1 MPNETKIQENE
12 TRSTAD
18 EVKRLERQLADLK
31 SKRVIEEPPARTTGP
46 RVVRWIAVLVVL
58 AAAAVGI
65 TLLLRY
71 LESYE
76 STDDAQI
83 DGHMNSISARIDGT
97 LAKVYV
103 DDNQMVKQGDLIAEI
118 DPRDYQVALEQAQAN
133 LHNAQAQVNAEVPN
147 VSITE
152 TSNQTTV
159 STSEAD
165 ITNAQAT
172 IAAAERDYEA
182 GVAKVHEAEANSA
195 KAEADVARYKMLVD
209 KDEVSKQE
217 YDQAVAA
224 GKATAATVASARA
237 SAAASQSVV
246 AQRQAQLAQTQSRLS
261 EAQTNGPRQVR
272 VREANIATRRTS
284 AEIAR
289 VQVDKAQLDL
299 SYTKIYAPVSGIVTR
314 KKAEIGQRVG
324 PGQQLMYIVQID
336 DLWVTANFK
345 ETQLRR
351 IRPQQRVSI
360 KADSTGVTYDG
371 YVESVSGATGAIAS
385 LLPPENATGNY
396 VKVVQRVPVRIRFKK
411 DQQGLDRLRPGM
423 SVEPKVWMQ

>member
-1 MPNETKIQENE
+1 MPNETKVQENE
-12 TRSTAD
+12 ARSTEED
-18 EVKRLERQLADLK
+18 VKRLERELADLK
-31 SKRVIEEPPARTTGP
+31 SRRDRQAPPARPAGS
-46 RVVRWIAVLVVL
+46 RAVRWIILLVVV
-58 AAAAVGI
+58 AAAAIGI
-65 TLLLRY
+65 TLLMRY

-76 STDDAQI
+76 TTDDAQI

-103 DDNQMVKQGDLIAEI
+103 EDNQIVKQGDLIAEI
-118 DPRDYQVALEQAQAN
+118 DPSDYQVALEQAQAN
-133 LHNAQAQVNAEVPN
+133 LHQAQAQVTAEVPN

-165 ITNAQAT
+165 IANAQAA

-182 GVAKVHEAEANSA
+182 GEAKVHEAEANSA

-224 GKATAATVASARA
+224 AKATAATVASARA

-246 AQRQAQLAQTQSRLS
+246 KQRQAQLAQTESRLS
-261 EAQTNGPRQVR
+261 EARVNGPRQVS
-272 VREANIATRRTS
+272 VRQANIATRRTA

-289 VQVDKAQLDL
+289 VQVDKARLDL
-299 SYTKIYAPVSGIVTR
+299 SYTKIFAPVSGVVTR

-324 PGQQLMYIVQID
+324 PGQQLMYIVQLD

-345 ETQLRR
+345 ETQLRK
-351 IRPQQRVSI
+351 IRPQQRATI
-360 KADSTGVTYDG
+360 KADSTGLTYEG

-396 VKVVQRVPVRIRFKK
+396 VKVVQRIPVRIRFKK

>member
-1 MPNETKIQENE
+1 MPNETKVQENE
-12 TRSTAD
+12 ARSTEED
-18 EVKRLERQLADLK
+18 VKRLERELADLK
-31 SKRVIEEPPARTTGP
+31 SRRDRQAPPARPAGS
-46 RVVRWIAVLVVL
+46 RAVRWIILLVVV
-58 AAAAVGI
+58 AAAAIGI
-65 TLLLRY
+65 TLLMRY

-76 STDDAQI
+76 TTDDAQI

-103 DDNQMVKQGDLIAEI
+103 EDNQIVKQGDLIAEI
-118 DPRDYQVALEQAQAN
+118 DPSDYQVALEQAQAN
-133 LHNAQAQVNAEVPN
+133 LHQAQAQVTAEVPN

-165 ITNAQAT
+165 IANAQAA

-182 GVAKVHEAEANSA
+182 GEAKVHEAEANSA

-224 GKATAATVASARA
+224 AKATAATVASARA

-246 AQRQAQLAQTQSRLS
+246 KQRQAQLAQTESRLS
-261 EAQTNGPRQVR
+261 EARINGPRQVS
-272 VREANIATRRTS
+272 VRQANIATRRTA

-289 VQVDKAQLDL
+289 VQVDKARLDL
-299 SYTKIYAPVSGIVTR
+299 SYTKIFAPVSGVVTR

-324 PGQQLMYIVQID
+324 PGQQLMYIVQLD

-345 ETQLRR
+345 ETQLRK
-351 IRPQQRVSI
+351 IRPQQRATI
-360 KADSTGVTYDG
+360 KADSTGLTYEG

-396 VKVVQRVPVRIRFKK
+396 VKVVQRIPVRIRFKK

>member
-1 MPNETKIQENE
+1 MPNETKVQENE
-12 TRSTAD
+12 ARSTEED
-18 EVKRLERQLADLK
+18 VKRLERELADLK
-31 SKRVIEEPPARTTGP
+31 SRRDRQAPPARPAGS
-46 RVVRWIAVLVVL
+46 RAVRWIILLVVV
-58 AAAAVGI
+58 AAAAIGI
-65 TLLLRY
+65 TLLMRY

-76 STDDAQI
+76 TTDDAQI

-103 DDNQMVKQGDLIAEI
+103 EDNQIVKQGDLIAEI
-118 DPRDYQVALEQAQAN
+118 DPSDYQVALEQAQAN
-133 LHNAQAQVNAEVPN
+133 LHQAQAQVTAEVPN

-165 ITNAQAT
+165 IANAQAA

-182 GVAKVHEAEANSA
+182 GEAKVHEAEANSV

-224 GKATAATVASARA
+224 AKATAATVASARA

-246 AQRQAQLAQTQSRLS
+246 KQRQAQLAQTESRLS
-261 EAQTNGPRQVR
+261 EARVNGPRQVS
-272 VREANIATRRTS
+272 VRQANIATRRTA

-289 VQVDKAQLDL
+289 VQVDKARLDL
-299 SYTKIYAPVSGIVTR
+299 SYTKIFAPVSGVVTR

-324 PGQQLMYIVQID
+324 PGQQLMYIVQLD

-345 ETQLRR
+345 ETQLRK
-351 IRPQQRVSI
+351 IRPQQRATI
-360 KADSTGVTYDG
+360 KADSTGLTYEG

-396 VKVVQRVPVRIRFKK
+396 VKVVQRIPVRIRFKK

>member
-1 MPNETKIQENE
+1 MPNETKVQENE
-12 TRSTAD
+12 ARSTEED
-18 EVKRLERQLADLK
+18 VKRLERELADLK
-31 SKRVIEEPPARTTGP
+31 SRRDRQAPPARPAGS
-46 RVVRWIAVLVVL
+46 RAVRWIILLVVV
-58 AAAAVGI
+58 AAAAIGI
-65 TLLLRY
+65 TLLMRY

-76 STDDAQI
+76 TTDDAQI

-103 DDNQMVKQGDLIAEI
+103 EDNQIVKQGDLIAEI
-118 DPRDYQVALEQAQAN
+118 DPSDYQVALEQAQAN
-133 LHNAQAQVNAEVPN
+133 LHQAQAQVTAEVPN

-165 ITNAQAT
+165 IANAQAA

-182 GVAKVHEAEANSA
+182 GEAKVHEAEANSA

-224 GKATAATVASARA
+224 AKATAATVASARA
-237 SAAASQSVV
+237 SAAASQSIVK
-246 AQRQAQLAQTQSRLS
+246 QRQAQLAQTESRLS
-261 EAQTNGPRQVR
+261 EARVNGPRQVS
-272 VREANIATRRTS
+272 VRQANIATRRTA

-289 VQVDKAQLDL
+289 VQVDKARLDL
-299 SYTKIYAPVSGIVTR
+299 SYTKIFAPVSGVVTR

-324 PGQQLMYIVQID
+324 PGQQLMYIVQLD

-345 ETQLRR
+345 ETQLRK
-351 IRPQQRVSI
+351 IRPQQRATI
-360 KADSTGVTYDG
+360 KADSTGLTYEG

-396 VKVVQRVPVRIRFKK
+396 VKVVQRIPVRIRFKK
-411 DQQGLDRLRPGM
+411 YQQGLDRLRPGM

>member
-12 TRSTAD
+12 ARSTED

-31 SKRVIEEPPARTTGP
+31 SRRDSPEPPAKSSGP
-46 RVVRWIAVLVVL
+46 RVVRWIILLAVL
-58 AAAAVGI
+58 AAAGVGI
-65 TLLLRY
+65 TLLMSY
-71 LESYE
+71 LDSYE
-76 STDDAQI
+76 TTDDAQI
-83 DGHMNSISARIDGT
+83 DGHMNSVSARIDGT

-133 LHNAQAQVNAEVPN
+133 LHNAQAQMNAEVPN

-159 STSEAD
+159 SSSEAD
-165 ITNAQAT
+165 IANAQAGIT
-172 IAAAERDYEA
+172 AAERDYEA

-209 KDEVSKQE
+209 KDEVSRQE

-224 GKATAATVASARA
+224 SKATAATVASARA

-261 EAQTNGPRQVR
+261 EAQTNGPRQVSIR
-272 VREANIATRRTS
+272 QANIATRRTS
-284 AEIAR
+284 TEITR
-289 VQVDKAQLDL
+289 VQLDKARLDL
-299 SYTKIYAPVSGIVTR
+299 SYTKIFAPVSGIVTR

-345 ETQLRR
+345 ETQLRK
-351 IRPQQRVSI
+351 IHPQQRASI
-360 KADSTGVTYDG
+360 KADSTGLTYEG
-371 YVESVSGATGAIAS
+371 YVDSVSGATGSIAS